1 MYDTSGFKL
10 LRFYLATKKKS
21 MSVETVGEAQ
31 SVNLKKSPDETGVEM
46 AEPLCEDF
54 EMLQSDTAVACT
66 STGVTKEDHRT
77 PVLDN
82 LEHYQVDSELPGP
95 STGRTK
101 VEEALYDDDD
111 DDDSINSGIVRFC
124 CDDVLLQGSLS
135 NFNDTISNLD
145 NTETMHELEIPHP
158 GGIRMIVI
166 HRSKILEDMLKEF
179 SDPGILA
186 EDIDIRL
193 VLPDSSAMEQAVGSG
208 VIRECFT
215 AFWME
220 FYERCTIENI
230 YRVPFLRHDFTRS
243 SWEAVGR
250 IIVKG
255 FYLAKY
261 FPTALAQPF
270 IMEVFLKAISD
281 FNAVDEEDLTDA
293 LDNHQCRKLP
303 SADNMRE
310 IILEIAHKEIIQEPM
325 SVADCWR
332 KILLPLSST
341 ICSDNINKFYEDKK
355 PNPKKVIKQLQFP
368 DQMNTEEKIVGN
380 HLQRYIREI
389 DGSLLKSFL
398 RFITGSDLMPE
409 DPLNISFVKLSG
421 ICRRPVAHTCSN
433 LLELPSSYDNYPDFR
448 AEFNTILNA
457 GVWVMDII

>member
-1 MYDTSGFKL
+1 
-10 LRFYLATKKKS
+10 
-21 MSVETVGEAQ
+21 
-31 SVNLKKSPDETGVEM
+31 
-46 AEPLCEDF
+46 
-54 EMLQSDTAVACT
+54 
-66 STGVTKEDHRT
+66 
-77 PVLDN
+77 
-82 LEHYQVDSELPGP
+82 
-95 STGRTK
+95 
-101 VEEALYDDDD
+101 
-111 DDDSINSGIVRFC
+111 
-124 CDDVLLQGSLS
+124 
-135 NFNDTISNLD
+135 
-145 NTETMHELEIPHP
+145 MHELEIPHP

-220 FYERCTIENI
+220 FYERCTIGNI

-270 IMEVFLKAISD
+270 IMEVFLKEVNIQRDSQQLLEAYFLFVPEGEREVFNQAISD

-325 SVADCWR
+325 FVADCWR

-355 PNPKKVIKQLQFP
+355 PNPKKVIKLLQFP